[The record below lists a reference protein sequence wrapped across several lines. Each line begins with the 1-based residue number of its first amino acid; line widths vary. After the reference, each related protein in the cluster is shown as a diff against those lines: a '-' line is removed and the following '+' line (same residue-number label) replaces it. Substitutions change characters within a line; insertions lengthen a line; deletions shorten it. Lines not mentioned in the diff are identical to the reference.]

1 MSKKRTLTAG
11 DTLARDLLHPQ
22 TAQILLP
29 AGTVLTDSYIFKI
42 ELLRLTEV
50 ALECLK
56 EPERPQPDE
65 GDTPAGLQGP
75 MDFDLFS
82 KAKDTMVHLE
92 ELAKAFGTAKGFKA
106 LDSFGVREMLT
117 DLVQIM
123 VERLEKVVPGRYMD
137 LRCHDYYFYSHS
149 INVAMIA
156 LSMGLALKYDRTRL
170 YTLGSA
176 ALLADIGKFR
186 IPRQLLHKTEELTE
200 PEKQLMQDHGRLGAE
215 IIANFNWIRGA
226 ILFVIENHHER
237 FDGSGYPRGLR
248 GAHIGEEAMIVGL
261 ADAYDAMISDQPYR
275 KRIDPAVAYRIV
287 QSHAGKEW
295 DPGLVWAFQRYV
307 APYPINSLVKLNTGE
322 EARVMAVR
330 PDHLNRPI
338 VQADGREIDLS
349 KDKERRIVA
358 AIIPRR
364 YYRERVSMAVEVRI
378 QGRDV
383 FPGTLSDLSLN
394 GMSLVDSLVGADP
407 GTEVDVTIPIPAKRA
422 SIQIKGNVVWC
433 KPAAEGKFQMGL
445 AFKQISATNKQALL
459 ETMWG
464 AAQPQA
470 QRIPPSNH

>member
-1 MSKKRTLTAG
+1 MR
-11 DTLARDLLHPQ
+11 
-22 TAQILLP
+22 
-29 AGTVLTDSYIFKI
+29 
-42 ELLRLTEV
+42 ELLN
-50 ALECLK
+50 
-56 EPERPQPDE
+56 
-65 GDTPAGLQGP
+65 
-75 MDFDLFS
+75 
-82 KAKDTMVHLE
+82 
-92 ELAKAFGTAKGFKA
+92 
-106 LDSFGVREMLT
+106 
-117 DLVQIM
+117 DLVQSM
-123 VERLEKVVPGRYMD
+123 LDRLEKLVPGQYMD
-137 LRCHDYYFYSHS
+137 LRSHDYYLYCHP
-149 INVAMIA
+149 INTAMIA
-156 LSMGLALKYDRTRL
+156 LAMGLALRYDRTHL
-170 YTLGSA
+170 FTLGSA

-186 IPRQLLHKTEELTE
+186 LPRALLHKAGDLSDQ
-200 PEKQLMQDHGRLGAE
+200 EKQLLQEHGRLGGE
-215 IIANFNWIRGA
+215 VVSSFNWARGA
-226 ILFVIENHHER
+226 ILFTIENHHER
-237 FDGSGYPRGLR
+237 FDGSGYPRCLKGPQ
-248 GAHIGEEAMIVGL
+248 IGEEAMIVGL

-275 KRIDPAVAYRIV
+275 KRMDPAVAYRVI
-287 QSHAGKEW
+287 QSHKGKEW

-364 YYRERVSMAVEVRI
+364 YYREKVSMAVEVRI
-378 QGRDV
+378 HGRDV

-464 AAQPQA
+464 TTQPQA
-470 QRIPPSNH
+470 ARLPPQGR

>member
-1 MSKKRTLTAG
+1 MSRKRTLEAG

-29 AGTVLTDSYIFKI
+29 AGTVLTESYIFKI
-42 ELLRLTEV
+42 ELLRLTDV
-50 ALECLK
+50 AIECLRPPPQEEEN
-56 EPERPQPDE
+56 EPDAAP
-65 GDTPAGLQGP
+65 GLQGP

-82 KAKDTMVHLE
+82 KAKEVMVRLE
-92 ELAKAFGTAKGFKA
+92 ELGRAYGTARGFKA
-106 LDSFGVREMLT
+106 LDSFGIREILT

-123 VERLEKVVPGRYMD
+123 VDRLEKVLPGRYMD
-137 LRCHDYYFYSHS
+137 LRCHDYYLYSHS
-149 INVAMIA
+149 INVAMMSIA
-156 LSMGLALKYDRTRL
+156 MGLALKYDRTRL
-170 YTLGSA
+170 FTLGSA

-186 IPRQLLHKTEELTE
+186 LPRHLLHKTEELSE
-200 PEKQLMQDHGRLGAE
+200 AERALVQDHGRLGAE
-215 IIANFNWIRGA
+215 VVSNFNWARGS

-248 GAHIGEEAMIVGL
+248 GSQIGEEAAIVGL

-275 KRIDPAVAYRIV
+275 KRLDPAVAYRII
-287 QSHAGKEW
+287 QSLAGKEW
-295 DPGLVWAFQRYV
+295 DPGLVWAFQRYI
-307 APYPINSLVKLNTGE
+307 APYPLNSLVKLNTGQ
-322 EARVMAVR
+322 EARVIAVR
-330 PDHLNRPI
+330 PEHLNRPI
-338 VQADGREIDLS
+338 VMADGNEYDLS
-349 KDKERRIVA
+349 KDRERRIVA

-364 YYRERVSMAVEVRI
+364 YYREKITMSVEVRVH
-378 QGRDV
+378 GRDV

-394 GMSLVDSLVGADP
+394 GLSLVDSPIKADP

-433 KPAAEGKFQMGL
+433 KANSDGKYQMGL

-464 AAQPQA
+464 PAQAPA
-470 QRIPPSNH
+470 RLPPKS